1 MSKEIVLPWGGEGNI
16 SFKLPQKWNL
26 RAVLEP
32 AHPPVI
38 SDVVAET
45 EKVLNNPIGMPPL
58 KEFARGKKKACVL
71 IDDRTRP
78 TPVHLILP
86 GVIKELNMAGV
97 EDSNITIL
105 ITLGTHREMTAEE
118 IKERVGA
125 EIVSR
130 LKVINHNFMDKSQN
144 VHVGVTPTHKIPVTF
159 NKLVVEADIV
169 VSIGCIEAHEQAGV
183 GGGYKNFMPGV
194 AGPEPIYATHTAK
207 FQKPLR
213 ISSAGCPKEMC
224 RFRQAVDEAGALLG
238 PKVFI
243 VNAVLDPVNPVAL
256 VAGDPIKAHEEG
268 RKIYEKMAGVKLD
281 EPADIVIADARPLD
295 CDLRVSMKA
304 WFNASPALKKGGLFI
319 TVSAVPDG
327 LGDLRVPDKLPK
339 GAKTLIRKIPLAVL
353 EPIATRINTSPDQSA
368 GTISLMKLLKTVSN
382 WFYLCSMPD
391 GVPALRAMG
400 ITFFKDI
407 ETLIR
412 EAEKVKPSGDVV
424 VLPHAGASFIAWS

>member
-1 MSKEIVLPWGGEGNI
+1 MSKEVVLPWGRESSI

-26 RAVLEP
+26 KAVLEP
-32 AHPPVI
+32 THPPVI
-38 SDVVAET
+38 SDVVTET

-58 KEFARGKKKACVL
+58 KEFARNKKKACIL

-86 GVIKELNMAGV
+86 SVLKELNQAGI
-97 EDSNITIL
+97 ENSNIKIL
-105 ITLGTHREMTAEE
+105 ITLGTHREMTDEE

-125 EIVSR
+125 QLVSSFQIV
-130 LKVINHNFMDKSQN
+130 NHNFMDKSQI
-144 VHVGVTPTHKIPVTF
+144 VPVGVTPTHKIPVTF

-183 GGGYKNFMPGV
+183 GGGYKNLMPGV

-213 ISSAGCPKEMC
+213 ISSAGCPREMC

-238 PKVFI
+238 TKTFI
-243 VNAVLDPVNPVAL
+243 VNAVLDPVRPVAL
-256 VAGDPIKAHEEG
+256 VAGDPIKAHDEG
-268 RKIYEKMAGVKLD
+268 RKIYEKMASVKLD

-327 LGDLRVPDKLPK
+327 LGDLRVPDKLPR
-339 GAKTLIRKIPLAVL
+339 GTKTLIRKIPMALL
-353 EPIATRINTSPDQSA
+353 EPIAARINTSPDQSA
-368 GTISLMKLLKTVSN
+368 GTISLMKLIKTVSN
-382 WFYLCSMPD
+382 WFYLCSMPE

-400 ITFFKDI
+400 ISFFKDI
-407 ETLIR
+407 ETLLR
-412 EAEKVKPSGDVV
+412 HAEIVKHRGNVV